1 MPNNTK
7 FYEALG
13 VEKTAL
19 EDEIKKAYRK
29 LAMKFHPD
37 KNPSPEAQEKFKEI
51 SAAYEVLSDP
61 EKKKIY
67 DVYGEEGLEGGGAG
81 PSHNAFEI
89 FEQFFGGGMFGG
101 GGPRR
106 RGGRQRGE
114 DVVHPLAVSLED
126 LYKGKTTKLA
136 LNKHVLCGTCAGK
149 GTKGASTAVKCT
161 GCGGSGV
168 KVISRPIGPG
178 MVQRLQQVCPDCR
191 GEGEVV
197 PEKDRCTQCKG
208 RKVVEEKKV
217 LEVHIDKGMQHNQKI
232 TYAGEA
238 DQAPDTDPGDIV
250 IVLQQ
255 KEHPR
260 FKRMNGNDLY
270 LEHTVELV
278 QALCG
283 AQFVV
288 EHLDGRKL
296 LVKTNPGEVIKPGD
310 VKAIPD
316 EGMPQYKRPFDK
328 GRLFI
333 KFSIKFPESGH
344 FKDDQIK
351 ALEKVLPPR
360 PELKY
365 NPNDVEQVS
374 LTDFDPERERMN
386 GRKGSRMHEG
396 GDDSDEEG
404 GPRRA
409 GAGVQCAQQ

>member
-13 VEKTAL
+13 VDKSAGE
-19 EDEIKKAYRK
+19 EEIKKAYRK

-51 SAAYEVLSDP
+51 SSAYEVLSDP
-61 EKKKIY
+61 EKRKIY
-67 DVYGEEGLEGGGAG
+67 DTYGEEGLEGGGAG
-81 PSHNAFEI
+81 PSHSAFEI

-101 GGPRR
+101 GGPRH

-136 LNKHVLCGTCAGK
+136 LNKHVLCATCAGK
-149 GTKGASTAVKCT
+149 GTKGAAAAVKC
-161 GCGGSGV
+161 GSCGGRGI
-168 KVISRPIGPG
+168 KIIARPIGPG
-178 MVQRLQQVCPDCR
+178 MLQQIQQVCPECR
-191 GEGEVV
+191 GQGEVV
-197 PEKDRCTQCKG
+197 AEKDRCTQCKG
-208 RKVVEEKKV
+208 KKVVEERKV

-232 TYAGEA
+232 TYPGEA
-238 DQAPDTDPGDIV
+238 DQAPETDPGDIV

-255 KEHPR
+255 KEHAR
-260 FKRMNGNDLY
+260 FKRNGNDLY
-270 LEHTVELV
+270 LEQTIELV

-283 AQFVV
+283 AQFII

-296 LVKTNPGEVIKPGD
+296 LVKTLPGEIIKPGD

-333 KFSIKFPESGH
+333 KFSIKFPASGFFRDEH
-344 FKDDQIK
+344 IK

-365 NPNDVEQVS
+365 NPNDVEPVS
-374 LTDFDPERERMN
+374 LADFDPEEERMN

-396 GDDSDEEG
+396 EGEDSDEEG
-404 GPRRA
+404 RPRR
-409 GAGVQCAQQ
+409 AGVQCAQQ